1 MRRQPATDN
10 LMDLTP
16 TIQVKRNAGDAD
28 EAIFS
33 WMLGGFC
40 GM

>member
-1 MRRQPATDN
+1 
-10 LMDLTP
+10 MDLTP
-16 TIQVKRNAGDAD
+16 TIQVKRNAADPD